1 MSTEREYIVTLR
13 DKQDA
18 NDFITQMTDSSAA
31 VDTIPARSV
40 TVVDERP
47 FSDRNTHY
55 ALTDAEV
62 LTLRNDPRVMAVAR
76 PPQDLGYEKV
86 LHRTQTAQNF
96 HRDFVTINNTMRNW
110 GIYRHTQLSGGYAG
124 DQVTADYTYS
134 KDGSGVDLILV
145 DSGII
150 GGHPEWSTTYD
161 GTGPSRLV
169 DFNWASLGVP
179 GTPTG
184 SSIGGYIGDSDGHG
198 SNCASLSAGSHNGMA
213 KGTALY
219 SIRIFGGNGLG
230 AISDTIC
237 YDIVKAFHL
246 AKVAAGNRRP
256 TVCTNSWGWRT
267 TYPYSSMTTHWRGTD
282 YTHTGRNSTYG
293 QVNSYHGIRIPSL
306 DADVSD
312 TIDAGVIMFGAAGNY
327 YHKIDVPGG
336 VDWNNYYDVD
346 SYYHRGS
353 SPTGP
358 IDGAS
363 SMICVGALDQTTT
376 EQKTTF
382 SETGPGV
389 DIYTAGQM
397 TMGAYSNNTYY
408 TPAVTDSRNANY
420 YLNKLSGTSM
430 ATPITAGVGCLM
442 AGMRPSYTHSQIKSW
457 LLELSDKST
466 MTEGSAGYTN
476 QRHLQGGVQ
485 RVTKWPYKSNN
496 PFTSNNLVPKNGAKI
511 GL

>member
-13 DKQDA
+13 DKNDA
-18 NDFITQMTDSSAA
+18 TDFITQMTDSSAA

-40 TVVDERP
+40 TVVNERS

-55 ALTDAEV
+55 ALTDAEAEQ
-62 LTLRNDPRVMAVAR
+62 LRNDTRVLAVER
-76 PPQDLGYEKV
+76 PPQDLGAEKV
-86 LHRTQTAQNF
+86 LHRIQPAQNF

-110 GIYRHTQLSGGYAG
+110 GLYRHSQLSGGYAG
-124 DQVTADYTYS
+124 DQVTGDYTYNQ
-134 KDGSGVDLILV
+134 DGSGVDLVLI

-161 GTGPSRLV
+161 GTGPTRLV

-179 GTPTG
+179 GTPTSG
-184 SSIGGYIGDSDGHG
+184 SIGGYIGDSDGHG
-198 SNCASLSAGSHNGMA
+198 SNCASLAAGSHNGMA

-219 SIRIFGGNGLG
+219 SIRIFAGGGLG

-246 AKVAAGNRRP
+246 AKVSAGNKRP
-256 TVCTNSWGWRT
+256 TVCTNSWGWRSS
-267 TYPYSSMTTHWRGTD
+267 YSFSSMTTVYRGTSHV
-282 YTHTGRNSTYG
+282 HTGRDPAYG
-293 QVNSYHGIRIPSL
+293 QVGSYHGFRVPSL

-312 TIDAGVIMFGAAGNY
+312 CIDAGVIMFGAAGNY

-336 VDWNNYYDVD
+336 LDWDNTVDGD
-346 SYYHRGS
+346 YYHRGS

-358 IDGAS
+358 IVGAS
-363 SMICVGALDQTTT
+363 SMICIGALDQTTT
-376 EQKTTF
+376 EQKATF

-389 DIYTAGQM
+389 SIYTAGQM
-397 TMGAYSNNTYY
+397 TMGAFSNNTYY
-408 TPAVTDSRNANY
+408 TPAVTDSRNSSY

-442 AGMRPSYTHSQIKSW
+442 AGMRPDYTNSQIRDW
-457 LLELSDKST
+457 LIELSDKST
-466 MTEGSAGYTN
+466 MTEGSASYTN

-485 RVTKWPYKSNN
+485 RVTKWPYKSAN
-496 PFTSNNLVPKNGAKI
+496 PFTANKLVPKNGAKI